1 MDELVW
7 GDVESLKNQW
17 IGLRG
22 NSPLPPD
29 EWILERILDAED
41 AIRGYFGESTINDR
55 ITDGV
60 ITKRTVNRAI
70 FNMIARVIDSQ
81 YNYST
86 QSSEQLTSFSKYEA
100 RASSIARNVIITSS
114 EVNLLDPLGKAND
127 PIGSIRIHRWRNS
140 CF

>member
-7 GDVESLKNQW
+7 GDVESLKDQW
-17 IGLRG
+17 VGLRG
-22 NSPLPPD
+22 NTPLPPD

-41 AIRGYFGESTINDR
+41 AIRGYFGEDVINDR

-60 ITKRTVNRAI
+60 ITKRTVRRAI
-70 FNMIARVIDSQ
+70 FNMISRVIDSQ

-100 RASSIARNVIITSS
+100 RGSSITRNVIVTSS
-114 EVNLLDPLGKAND
+114 EVNLLDPRGKSTSAIN
-127 PIGSIRIHRWRNS
+127 SILIKEWRNV